1 MSRQASP
8 TTIGVFVLGALLLLL
23 AGVLVFGSGK
33 FFTDTIPV
41 VMYFQGDLNGLDTG
55 AAVKFEG
62 VPIGTVTDFGVV
74 LDPHDLSAR
83 IPVVVEIRRDQ
94 LRIKGNES
102 AVPTRGQALKPMVE
116 QKGLRAQL
124 QSESLVTG
132 QQFIQLAYHT
142 DAPAAQFVIDSLT
155 NLPEI
160 PTIPTPLQE
169 VQATLRKALVK
180 LGELPLE
187 QIVTSLNGTLQGI
200 DRLVNA
206 PEVTESL
213 RELKTALTD
222 AQQLIQHM
230 DKRLEVAVA
239 SFTTTMGST
248 NKLAEDMSKLTRNV
262 DGRVPEV
269 AASVTDM
276 AKSAQNTLEHARQ
289 TLTSMNGAIEPNS
302 PVRYEMVKALR
313 DLSDTARALRALADY
328 LERYP
333 NAVIFGRTD
342 AGAK

>member
-8 TTIGVFVLGALLLLL
+8 TAIGVFVLGALALLLV
-23 AGVLVFGSGK
+23 GVLVFGSGK
-33 FFTDTIPV
+33 FFADTIRV

-55 AAVKFEG
+55 ASVKFEG
-62 VPIGTVTDFGVV
+62 VPLGTVTDFGVV

-83 IPVVVEIRRDQ
+83 IPVVVEIRRDH

-102 AVPTRGQALKPMVE
+102 AAPTSGQALKPMVE

-132 QQFIQLAYHT
+132 QQFIQLAYHA
-142 DAPAAQFVIDSLT
+142 DAPAAQFDIDSLT

-169 VQATLRKALVK
+169 VQTTIRKALVK

-187 QIVTSLNGTLQGI
+187 QIVTSLNSTLQGI

-206 PEVTESL
+206 PEVTASL

-230 DKRLEVAVA
+230 DKRLEVALA

-269 AASVTDM
+269 VTSVTDI
-276 AKSAQNTLEHARQ
+276 AKSAQNTLEHAQQ

-302 PVRYEMVKALR
+302 AVRYEMVKALR

-333 NAVIFGRTD
+333 NAVLFGRTD

>member
-1 MSRQASP
+1 
-8 TTIGVFVLGALLLLL
+8 
-23 AGVLVFGSGK
+23 
-33 FFTDTIPV
+33 
-41 VMYFQGDLNGLDTG
+41 
-55 AAVKFEG
+55 
-62 VPIGTVTDFGVV
+62 
-74 LDPHDLSAR
+74 
-83 IPVVVEIRRDQ
+83 VVEIRRDR
-94 LRIKGNES
+94 LRVKGDES
-102 AVPTRGQALKPMVE
+102 ALPGRGQALKPMVE

-124 QSESLVTG
+124 LSESMVTG
-132 QQFIQLAYHT
+132 QQFIQLSYHAE
-142 DAPAAQFVIDSLT
+142 APPAQFVIDPLT

-169 VQATLRKALVK
+169 VQATVRKALIK

-206 PEVTESL
+206 PEVTESIKAIKTTMTEVQ
-213 RELKTALTD
+213 EL
-222 AQQLIQHM
+222 IHHM
-230 DKRLEVAVA
+230 DQRLEVAVT
-239 SFTTTMGST
+239 SFTTTMGGAH
-248 NKLAEDMSKLTRNV
+248 KLAEDMSKLTRNV

-269 AASVTDM
+269 ATSFTDM
-276 AKSAQNTLEHARQ
+276 AKSAQNTLEHAQQ
-289 TLTSMNGAIEPNS
+289 TLASMNGAIEPNS

>member
-23 AGVLVFGSGK
+23 VGIVVFGSGK
-33 FFTDTIPV
+33 FFADTIKA

-55 AAVKFEG
+55 ASVAYEG
-62 VPIGTVTDFGVV
+62 VPIGTVTDLGVV
-74 LDPHDLSAR
+74 LDPQDLSAR
-83 IPVVVEIRRDQ
+83 TPVVVEIRRDR
-94 LRIKGNES
+94 LRVKGGES
-102 AVPTRGQALKPMVE
+102 AMPRKGEAIKSMVE
-116 QKGLRAQL
+116 EKGLRAQL

-132 QQFIQLAYHT
+132 QKFIQLAYNSEVP
-142 DAPAAQFVIDSLT
+142 PARFVLDPLT

-160 PTIPTPLQE
+160 PTVPTPLQE
-169 VQATLRKALVK
+169 AQAVLRKGLIK

-187 QIVTSLNGTLQGI
+187 QIVTSLNSTLQGI

-206 PEVTESL
+206 PEVTASL

-230 DKRLEVAVA
+230 DKRLEVALA

-269 AASVTDM
+269 VTSVTDI
-276 AKSAQNTLEHARQ
+276 AKSAQNTLEHAQQ

-302 PVRYEMVKALR
+302 AVRYEMVKALR

-333 NAVIFGRTD
+333 NAVLFGRTD